1 MIRAQASEKKSK
13 KILSPYLALAFAI
26 LAVSASAIF
35 IRLAQGDAPSLVIA
49 AYRLLIAT
57 LILAIPAWVQT
68 KNEIHKLDRKTWLL
82 ILLSGFCLAIHFG
95 SWITSLEYTS
105 ISSSVVIVTTSPLWV
120 AILTPLILKEKI
132 PVLVRWGLGIAMMGG
147 ILVGGA
153 QSFIGSQ
160 GLDVQ
165 AFSSRQV
172 LFGQFLALMGAVFVA
187 GYLIIGRS
195 LRQTVSLVSYT
206 FLVYGIAA
214 AFLLMLVGILGL
226 PMGGYQPQTYLLFI
240 AMAVFPQLLGHSTF
254 NWALKYLP
262 AVVIAIATLGEPVGA
277 TLLGYLVLGETPHW
291 LEGIGGFV
299 ILAGI
304 LIASIGNQAKKD

>member
-1 MIRAQASEKKSK
+1 MLNEVEKPSK
-13 KILSPYLALAFAI
+13 PVLSPYLALAFAI

-49 AYRLLIAT
+49 AYRLLFAT

-68 KNEIHKLDRKTWLL
+68 KNEIQNLNRKTWLL
-82 ILLSGFCLAIHFG
+82 ILLSGLFLAIHFG

-132 PVLVRWGLGIAMMGG
+132 PVLVRWGLGIAMIGG
-147 ILVGGA
+147 IVVGGA
-153 QSFIGSQ
+153 QSFMGAQ
-160 GLDVQ
+160 GLDLQ
-165 AFSSRQV
+165 AFSSSRS

-187 GYLIIGRS
+187 GYLCIGRF

-206 FLVYGIAA
+206 FLVYGFAA
-214 AFLLMLVGILGL
+214 AFLLILVGVLGL
-226 PMGGYQPQTYLLFI
+226 PMGGYQPQTYLLFV
-240 AMAVFPQLLGHSTF
+240 AMAVFPQLMGHSTF

-291 LEGIGGFV
+291 LEGIGGIV

-304 LIASIGNQAKKD
+304 IIASIGNQEKKD